1 LNSIGSSQ
9 IILLSR
15 HAEIFGKY
23 FSQKNIF
30 CVKENEACFGLFGNS
45 LFVEMEPSKL
55 MGRETW

>member
-1 LNSIGSSQ
+1 LSSIGSTQ

-15 HAEIFGKY
+15 HAEIFKKY

-30 CVKENEACFGLFGNS
+30 CVKENEASFGIFGNS

-55 MGRETW
+55 MGRET